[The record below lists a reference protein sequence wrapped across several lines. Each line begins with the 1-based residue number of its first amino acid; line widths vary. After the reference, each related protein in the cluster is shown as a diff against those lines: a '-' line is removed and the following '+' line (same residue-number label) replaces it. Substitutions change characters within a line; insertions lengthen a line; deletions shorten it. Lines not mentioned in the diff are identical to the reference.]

1 MSDSE
6 TSVASV
12 APPKDKKAQVKDRCS
27 LRETPKKSLLGEL
40 REKRLALEQTKKD
53 KQKKPEK
60 NDKKPEKKTPA
71 STQPQLR
78 EKHEPPLETAS
89 ERTEGSYAESKVLLC
104 ARRDLADAEEEP
116 EVVVIKK
123 APQRKK
129 VVYVEESESE
139 EEEVVVKRK
148 SKDKPKKAETPPK
161 QPKKDKAD
169 PSALKQQLTG
179 YNLIDQLLFS
189 KR

>member
-78 EKHEPPLETAS
+78 EKHEPPPETAS
-89 ERTEGSYAESKVLLC
+89 ERTEGSY
-104 ARRDLADAEEEP
+104 ADAEEEP

-148 SKDKPKKAETPPK
+148 SKDKPKKDNPPVPKQPKKADPPAPK

-169 PSALKQQLTG
+169 PPALKQQLTG

>member
-78 EKHEPPLETAS
+78 EKHEPPPEP
-89 ERTEGSYAESKVLLC
+89 
-104 ARRDLADAEEEP
+104 ADAEEEP
-116 EVVVIKK
+116 EIVVIKK
-123 APQRKK
+123 APQKKK

-139 EEEVVVKRK
+139 EEEVVVKRT
-148 SKDKPKKAETPPK
+148 STKPKPK
-161 QPKKDKAD
+161 QKA
-169 PSALKQQLTG
+169 PPLSAKQKVTKPKQQPQRLSG
-179 YNLIDQLLFS
+179 YDLLDQLLFS
-189 KR
+189 RG